1 MARSQEKPK
10 VGFDSAGNLL
20 VTLDRIYS
28 FREPLGRD
36 LEVIERALG
45 EQPSNTRIAA
55 VILGTLSLD
64 KMDAEAFLDLPARVF
79 KELGGLVV
87 EHFRLLDNGSV

>member
-10 VGFDSAGNLL
+10 VGFDSSGNLL

-64 KMDAEAFLDLPARVF
+64 KMDADAFLDLPARIF

-87 EHFRLLDNGSV
+87 ENFRLLDNGSV